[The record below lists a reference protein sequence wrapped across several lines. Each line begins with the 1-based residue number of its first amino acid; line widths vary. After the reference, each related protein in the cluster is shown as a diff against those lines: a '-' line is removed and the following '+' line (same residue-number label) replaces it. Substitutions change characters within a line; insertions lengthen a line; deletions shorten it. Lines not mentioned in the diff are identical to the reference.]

1 VAVDVGSTRSST
13 STVIRTS
20 TSIVISP
27 MVMIRETITVMGT
40 EAAEAMAVVA
50 THRETIHMEVD
61 ASMRPARCMPRLATL
76 P

>member
-1 VAVDVGSTRSST
+1 
-13 STVIRTS
+13 
-20 TSIVISP
+20 

-76 P
+76 PRIVGRDSTKATGSG

>member
-1 VAVDVGSTRSST
+1 
-13 STVIRTS
+13 
-20 TSIVISP
+20 